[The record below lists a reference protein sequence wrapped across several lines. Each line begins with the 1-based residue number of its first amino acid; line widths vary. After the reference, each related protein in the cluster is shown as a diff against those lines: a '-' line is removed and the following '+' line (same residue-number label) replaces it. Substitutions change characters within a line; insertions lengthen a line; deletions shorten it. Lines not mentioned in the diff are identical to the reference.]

1 MIAPC
6 LVQKLTFRCSPPW
19 PIPRR
24 ATCGIP
30 SCHSIT
36 SHQMIQKKSE
46 STKTMSGKPFIMSTS
61 SKFFTP
67 SPWSF
72 AIFRTRVRVFHT
84 FQTLAKHWRMEHIV
98 GVFSGN
104 LEVGLDLLPLQ
115 IFKKTITYSI
125 HVDCSLFVYFLLN
138 ECEKILTFFKTL
150 HSASFI
156 FKPTDLLWSV
166 RTSGIASR
174 LESPQ
179 FLDLTKRHAWP
190 AVVFSDTLFGSS
202 GFEFRSDH

>member
-46 STKTMSGKPFIMSTS
+46 STKTMSGKPFIMSIS

-72 AIFRTRVRVFHT
+72 VIFRTRVRVFHT

-98 GVFSGN
+98 RVFFRQLGSRFGFIALADFQEN
-104 LEVGLDLLPLQ
+104 YHLFNSCRLFTVCLFS
-115 IFKKTITYSI
+115 FKRMRENT
-125 HVDCSLFVYFLLN
+125 YFL
-138 ECEKILTFFKTL
+138 
-150 HSASFI
+150 
-156 FKPTDLLWSV
+156 
-166 RTSGIASR
+166 
-174 LESPQ
+174 
-179 FLDLTKRHAWP
+179 
-190 AVVFSDTLFGSS
+190 
-202 GFEFRSDH
+202 